1 MTHEDAGHY
10 AAKHSK
16 DTKINPKVAEA
27 IRLWASDKK
36 ISCAAAHKIASDLNI
51 APIDVGT
58 AIDLLEY
65 RITRCQIGLF
75 GYSSQTKIVKPAAEI
90 SSELE
95 KAIHENMKD
104 DRLSCLSCWQIAKQ
118 LNLKKMGVSAACE
131 TLEIK
136 LCNCQL
142 GAF

>member
-16 DTKINPKVAEA
+16 DTKINPETAEA
-27 IRLWASDKK
+27 IKLWASDKK
-36 ISCAAAHKIASDLNI
+36 IGCAVAHKIAGDLDI
-51 APIDVGT
+51 VPIEVGT

-65 RITRCQIGLF
+65 RIIRCQLGLF
-75 GYSSQTKIVKPAAEI
+75 GYDPKTKIVKPAGEV
-90 SSELE
+90 SPELK
-95 KAIHENMKD
+95 KAIHENMKNN
-104 DRLSCLSCWQIAKQ
+104 RLSCLSCWKIAKQ
-118 LNLKKMGVSAACE
+118 LNLRKMAVSAACE

-136 LCNCQL
+136 LYKCQL